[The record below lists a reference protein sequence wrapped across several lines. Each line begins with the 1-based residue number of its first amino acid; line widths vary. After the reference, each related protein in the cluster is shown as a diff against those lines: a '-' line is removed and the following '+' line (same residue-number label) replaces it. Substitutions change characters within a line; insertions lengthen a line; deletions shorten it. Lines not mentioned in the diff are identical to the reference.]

1 MFPILGHL
9 AWLYLGNKKNKVFKI
24 IMINDKE
31 GFASCKTRFIIIEVC
46 LIVTFIFLIIP
57 RIVKYC
63 LGRKIR
69 SSCLTVLLEIFF
81 ALSIYCITA
90 IISVLS
96 TFSILEWYIAMIL
109 SLSIPLWTMTYIIK
123 IQIIAER
130 MRREYENEE
139 NDEQIGLT
147 WLLRIRNRLYIFYII
162 ITQGILLMPG
172 IIAFNILT
180 KNKCPFNSSL

>member
-1 MFPILGHL
+1 
-9 AWLYLGNKKNKVFKI
+9 
-24 IMINDKE
+24 MINDKE
-31 GFASCKTRFIIIEVC
+31 GFTSCKTRFIIIEGC
-46 LIVTFIFLIIP
+46 LIVAFIFLITP

-96 TFSILEWYIAMIL
+96 TFSILEWYIAMTL

-123 IQIIAER
+123 IQIITER
-130 MRREYENEE
+130 MRREYE

-147 WLLRIRNRLYIFYII
+147 WLLRIRNRIYIFYII

-172 IIAFNILT
+172 IIAFNVLT